1 MEKERSGT
9 ICVRPTDI
17 TISVVTEEGSM
28 PFTFDRV
35 FGMDTKQR
43 DIFEDTALPL
53 IADVLDGYNA
63 TIFA

>member
-1 MEKERSGT
+1 
-9 ICVRPTDI
+9 
-17 TISVVTEEGSM
+17 M